1 MPGHGLEE
9 VQTATVV
16 ITDAAGNVRAVRSA
30 GFTVRHRHHG
40 KHCPSC
46 GWENVIQEVDRLG
59 DDIWRC
65 INPVCAWRE
74 YA

>member
-1 MPGHGLEE
+1 MPEHDREG

-30 GFTVRHRHHG
+30 DFTVRRG
-40 KHCPSC
+40 RHCPAC
-46 GWENVIQEVDRLG
+46 GWENVAREIDRLG

-65 INPVCAWRE
+65 INPACDWRE
-74 YA
+74 YIG